1 PFQLILTM
9 GESHGLQ
16 GSPSSHLSLQISGVW
31 YSISMA
37 SNNLSRIKED
47 GDLRIFIRNIEHLK
61 NGSLK
66 FNFRFMVQGECVGV
80 SMVCQKTN
88 KNGEYSISYE
98 GENKVL
104 VSETDYKMYVIF
116 DMQNIRNGTET
127 RVLALYVC
135 RKYRLSSKNIMDL
148 TQEGRAPA
156 SGQCRLPGPAAQG
169 LGVWGE
175 AQRANR
181 GAFVSPDHC
190 YSKR

>member
-1 PFQLILTM
+1 
-9 GESHGLQ
+9 
-16 GSPSSHLSLQISGVW
+16 
-31 YSISMA
+31 MA

-127 RVLALYVC
+127 HVLALYG
-135 RKYRLSSKNIMDL
+135 
-148 TQEGRAPA
+148 TPAPA
-156 SGQCRLPGPAAQG
+156 VL
-169 LGVWGE
+169 L
-175 AQRANR
+175 
-181 GAFVSPDHC
+181 
-190 YSKR
+190 

>member
-1 PFQLILTM
+1 MALLLLVL
-9 GESHGLQ
+9 GLSAAGAQ
-16 GSPSSHLSLQISGVW
+16 KFNPLAVVDKNYNMARISGVW

-66 FNFRFMVQGECVGV
+66 FDFRFMVQGECVGV

-104 VSETDYKMYVIF
+104 VSETDYRMYVIF
-116 DMQNIRNGTET
+116 DMQNVRNGTET
-127 RVLALYVC
+127 RVLALYGRIPKLSQNFQHRFHRVC
-135 RKYRLSSKNIMDL
+135 RKYRLSSKNILDL
-148 TQEGRAPA
+148 TQE
-156 SGQCRLPGPAAQG
+156 
-169 LGVWGE
+169 
-175 AQRANR
+175 
-181 GAFVSPDHC
+181 DHC